1 MATANLDLVR
11 SIVAA
16 WERGDYS
23 ETEWADA
30 EITFVIADGPA
41 PGSWTGLAGMAEG
54 WRSFLSAWEE
64 FRGSGVAEFREFDG
78 ERVLVFHRWSGR
90 GKSSG
95 LDLGEM
101 GAESATLFQVRD
113 GKVSRLVISFDR
125 ERAVADL
132 GTDSETGPTQR

>member
-1 MATANLDLVR
+1 M
-11 SIVAA
+11 
-16 WERGDYS
+16 
-23 ETEWADA
+23 
-30 EITFVIADGPA
+30 
-41 PGSWTGLAGMAEG
+41 
-54 WRSFLSAWEE
+54 
-64 FRGSGVAEFREFDG
+64 AEFREFDG
-78 ERVLVFHRWSGR
+78 ERVLVFHSWSGR

-113 GKVSRLVISFDR
+113 GKVSRLVIYFDR